1 VINFRYHIVSLM
13 AVFLALSV
21 GIVLGVT
28 LRGPVNKGL
37 ATQAEQDRRQVTD
50 LRAELD
56 RRDALDDYREAWA
69 QRAGTQ
75 LTSEMLAQRSVVLVA
90 MPEAPSGVV
99 DALSAAVTQAGGT
112 LTHTVK
118 INADVFDPSKAAAV
132 STALQP
138 FTGEL
143 QLTDSMSPARKFGLA
158 VGRANLSEQRT
169 DVDATAVDISEALT
183 DAGLVTADGRSKE
196 TAELAI
202 VVTDEATEPQASP
215 ELLDSHV
222 DLDVALKSRA
232 AGVVVAGPNSE
243 NIQGTDVLS
252 VRNIS
257 DSADLLSTV
266 DVADL
271 SSGVATTIMAGKEQL
286 LGRHGHYGALTK
298 ADAPMP
304 QLPVR

>member
-1 VINFRYHIVSLM
+1 MINFRYHIVSLM

-28 LRGPVNKGL
+28 LRGPVDRGL
-37 ATQAEQDRRQVTD
+37 ATQAAQDRTQVRD

-56 RRDALDDYREAWA
+56 RRDALDDYREAWE

-75 LTSEMLAQRSVVLVA
+75 VTSDMLSSRTVAIVA
-90 MPEAPSGVV
+90 MPDAPTGVV
-99 DALSAAVTQAGGT
+99 NALSTAVTQAGGT
-112 LTHTVK
+112 MTHTVK
-118 INADVFDPSKAAAV
+118 VNADVFDPGKAEAVNAA
-132 STALQP
+132 LEP
-138 FTGEL
+138 FATEL
-143 QLTDSMSPARKFGLA
+143 QLTDAMSPARKFGLA

-169 DVDATAVDISEALT
+169 ELDPTAVNISEALT
-183 DAGLVTADGRSKE
+183 DAGLVTADGRSEE
-196 TAELAI
+196 TAELVI
-202 VVTDEATEPQASP
+202 VVTDEATEPQATP
-215 ELLDSHV
+215 ELLESHV
-222 DLDVALKSRA
+222 ELDIALKSRA
-232 AGVVVAGPNSE
+232 AGVVVAGPNSG

-298 ADAPMP
+298 ADAPLP

>member
-1 VINFRYHIVSLM
+1 MINFRYHIVSLM

-28 LRGPVNKGL
+28 LRGPVDEGL
-37 ATQAEQDRRQVTD
+37 VQQAAQDRRQVQD
-50 LRAELD
+50 LRTELD

-69 QRAGTQ
+69 ARTGTQ
-75 LTSEMLAQRSVVLVA
+75 VASEMLAQCSVAIVA
-90 MPEAPSGVV
+90 MPDAPNGVV
-99 DALSAAVTQAGGT
+99 DALSTAVTQAGGT

-118 INADVFDPSKAAAV
+118 INADVFDPSKADAVNAA
-132 STALQP
+132 LEP
-138 FTGEL
+138 FASEL
-143 QLTDSMSPARKFGLA
+143 QLTDDMSPARRFGLA
-158 VGRANLSEQRT
+158 VGRANLAQQRT
-169 DVDATAVDISEALT
+169 DLDPTAVDISEALT
-183 DAGLVTADGRSKE
+183 DAGLVTADGRSEE

-202 VVTDEATEPQASP
+202 VVTAQATDPPATA
-215 ELLDSHV
+215 ELLESHV
-222 DLDVALKSRA
+222 ELDVALKSRA
-232 AGVVVAGPNSE
+232 GGVVIAGPNSE
-243 NIQGTDVLS
+243 DIQGTDVLS
-252 VRNIS
+252 VRDVS

-298 ADAPMP
+298 ADAPLP